1 MSEYKCASDSLRKG
15 QLDRLTSK
23 IKDHNPGQEVKS
35 ITLKAENEALK
46 AERDRLTN
54 LLEDVINELDL
65 SDIAIEKH
73 GQLGTEPAELVR
85 LVLAEKDMKI
95 SCLKHGMKGE

>member
-1 MSEYKCASDSLRKG
+1 MSDYDIQAMDDLIAGGIHEQQSLYVE
-15 QLDRLTSK
+15 LDKLRTE
-23 IKDHNPGQEVKS
+23 N
-35 ITLKAENEALK
+35 TALKAENEH
-46 AERDRLTN
+46 LTN
-54 LLEDVINELDL
+54 LLENVVNELDL

-73 GQLGTEPAELVR
+73 GQLGTEPAYLVE